1 MIVPLEI
8 LQRKSDRSDGIM
20 DATSGVG
27 TQLWAIVL
35 LAPALTGLA
44 LLYSSIYTNVT
55 LFAPYH
61 ALTSKTEAT
70 ANRNIA
76 TQYAGSTSLFA
87 MLPSMRQDHV
97 STCVSAFAAIVEA
110 FLTIVVSS
118 QYYTQTIDTLVQ
130 VEV

>member
-1 MIVPLEI
+1 
-8 LQRKSDRSDGIM
+8 M

-27 TQLWAIVL
+27 IQLWATVRPAL
-35 LAPALTGLA
+35 ALTGLA
-44 LLYSSIYTNVT
+44 LLYSSIYTNIA
-55 LFAPYH
+55 LLAPYH
-61 ALTSKTEAT
+61 PLTSKTEAT
-70 ANRNIA
+70 ANRSIA
-76 TQYAGSTSLFA
+76 TQYAGSTPLFA

-97 STCVSAFAAIVEA
+97 STCVSAFAAMVEA